1 MWSVTTNICLDEDR
15 GKISLQE
22 DIWESENSLSEWQAM
37 SLVEEFSEKEI
48 KEALDEMKTNTTTYW
63 ILQSF
68 LGADKRTSARDV

>member
-1 MWSVTTNICLDEDR
+1 VE
-15 GKISLQE
+15 
-22 DIWESENSLSEWQAM
+22 AM